1 MAYNFLSIVNDV
13 NRRLNEVELTSTNFS
28 TASGFYNL
36 AKDAVNASVR
46 YINQS
51 EYEWPY
57 NHVLQEDTLTAST
70 ARYPFPDDAKTINFR
85 SFRIKENTTLGN
97 QTMKLKELAY
107 NEYLEKYVDQE
118 YKSDPVKGVPRF
130 IIYAP
135 SLEYILQPLPD
146 KAYELVYEYYR
157 IAVELENHN
166 DVPNVPERFKH
177 IIVDGAMHYA
187 YLFRGNTQDAVV
199 AKEKFDEGIKHMRSL
214 LINNNYIYVRS
225 YMTPSSSGR
234 SRVGTSLT
242 NAGSSLDSL

>member
-85 SFRIKENTTLGN
+85 SFRIKENDTLGN

-107 NEYLEKYVDQE
+107 NEYLENYVDQ
-118 YKSDPVKGVPRF
+118 K
-130 IIYAP
+130 
-135 SLEYILQPLPD
+135 
-146 KAYELVYEYYR
+146 
-157 IAVELENHN
+157 
-166 DVPNVPERFKH
+166 
-177 IIVDGAMHYA
+177 
-187 YLFRGNTQDAVV
+187 
-199 AKEKFDEGIKHMRSL
+199 
-214 LINNNYIYVRS
+214 
-225 YMTPSSSGR
+225 
-234 SRVGTSLT
+234 
-242 NAGSSLDSL
+242 

>member
-118 YKSDPVKGVPRF
+118 YKSEPVKGVPRF
-130 IIYAP
+130 IVYAP

-177 IIVDGAMHYA
+177 IIVDGAMH
-187 YLFRGNTQDAVV
+187 
-199 AKEKFDEGIKHMRSL
+199 
-214 LINNNYIYVRS
+214 
-225 YMTPSSSGR
+225 
-234 SRVGTSLT
+234 
-242 NAGSSLDSL
+242 